1 MMCCCIF
8 FFKQKTAYDMRIS
21 DWSSDVCSSDLLNFS
36 DVVDEGLGFDN
47 INGHFDLGG
56 GAATTDDLKIKGPSV
71 KIDMGGRI
79 GLVARD
85 YDLRVAVY
93 PAGLSSG
100 VTHGAALLGGPAVGA
115 LVLLAQAVLEKT
127 PDSMTQLTYHVYGG
141 WDNPQFEKID
151 SHAAEQTEARKIG
164 RANV

>member
-1 MMCCCIF
+1 
-8 FFKQKTAYDMRIS
+8 MRIS
-21 DWSSDVCSSDLLNFS
+21 DWSSDVCSSDL
-36 DVVDEGLGFDN
+36 LGFDN

-100 VTHGAALLGGPAVGA
+100 VTLGAALLGGPAVGA
-115 LVLLAQAVLEKT
+115 LVLLAQEVLDKT
-127 PDSMTQLTYHVYGG
+127 LDSVTPLTYLVYGG
-141 WDNPQFEKID
+141 WDKD
-151 SHAAEQTEARKIG
+151 G
-164 RANV
+164 RASWRERGWPDVKIWVGGG